1 MILTCVSSGLWILQS
16 VIKASLHVGEFGPE
30 IRLLGLYSRTPGGP
44 RVLRE
49 TPISVHDAREL
60 GLHRLAGAVVQ
71 RVTSYSRSF

>member
-1 MILTCVSSGLWILQS
+1 MILTCAASGLWILQS
-16 VIKASLHVGEFGPE
+16 AIKASLHVGEFGPE

-60 GLHRLAGAVVQ
+60 GLHTLARAIAP